1 MSHYQCAPTGKQIC
15 ASCLRSI
22 YKVVQKLII
31 FKSGKSFMPEILKV
45 DADNSEEIIL
55 NRAAKILA
63 NGGIIAYPTETFYG
77 LGADATNE
85 KAIEKIFAVKGRNFK
100 NPVLLIIGQANDIYP
115 LVQDVPQ
122 TAQKLMAAFWP
133 GALTIVFLAANNVS
147 PLLTA
152 GSGKI
157 GLRVSSHPVAREIVQ
172 KLKRPLTATSA
183 NLSGAPECAKAS
195 EVAEQIGNIIDAIVD
210 LGDTPGTKGSTII
223 DVTCDPPVILREGAI
238 SRKTIDKCIN
248 P

>member
-1 MSHYQCAPTGKQIC
+1 
-15 ASCLRSI
+15 
-22 YKVVQKLII
+22 
-31 FKSGKSFMPEILKV
+31 MPEILKV
-45 DADNSEEIIL
+45 DAHNSEEIIL
-55 NRAAKILA
+55 TQAAEILA

-100 NPVLLIIGQANDIYP
+100 NPIALIIGQADDIYP

-122 TAQKLMAAFWP
+122 TAKKLMAVFWP
-133 GALTIVFLAANNVS
+133 GALTIVFSATDIVS

-157 GLRVSSHPVAREIVQ
+157 GLRLSSHPGARGLVQ

-183 NLSGAPECAKAS
+183 NLSGSPECSQAS
-195 EVAEQIGNIIDAIVD
+195 EVAEQIGDKIDAIVD
-210 LGDTPGTKGSTII
+210 LGDTPGTDGSTII

-238 SRKTIDKCIN
+238 SRKTIEKYAMLSD
-248 P
+248 

>member
-1 MSHYQCAPTGKQIC
+1 
-15 ASCLRSI
+15 
-22 YKVVQKLII
+22 
-31 FKSGKSFMPEILKV
+31 MPKILKV
-45 DADNSEEIIL
+45 DADNSEERIL
-55 NRAAKILA
+55 SKAVEILA

-100 NPVLLIIGQANDIYP
+100 NPISLIISQADDIYP
-115 LVQDVPQ
+115 LVQDLPE

-238 SRKTIDKCIN
+238 SRKTIEKFIN

>member
-1 MSHYQCAPTGKQIC
+1 
-15 ASCLRSI
+15 
-22 YKVVQKLII
+22 
-31 FKSGKSFMPEILKV
+31 MPEILKF
-45 DADNSEEIIL
+45 DADNSEENIL
-55 NRAAKILA
+55 TQAAEILA
-63 NGGIIAYPTETFYG
+63 KGGVIAYPTETFYG

-100 NPVLLIIGQANDIYP
+100 NPISLIIDQAEDINH

-157 GLRVSSHPVAREIVQ
+157 GLRVSSHPIALGIVQ
-172 KLKRPLTATSA
+172 KLKRPITATSA
-183 NLSGAPECAKAS
+183 NLTGAPECTRAS
-195 EVAEQIGNIIDAIVD
+195 EVVEQIGDIIDAIVD

-238 SRKTIDKCIN
+238 SRKVIEEYI
-248 P
+248 